1 MVPAAIASAMEQ
13 ALMIAN
19 AALILFAEKTL
30 DMVSSTE
37 TVS

>member
-1 MVPAAIASAMEQ
+1 MGEAVAAVAP
-13 ALMIAN
+13 MIAN
-19 AALILFAEKTL
+19 AALILFAEKPL